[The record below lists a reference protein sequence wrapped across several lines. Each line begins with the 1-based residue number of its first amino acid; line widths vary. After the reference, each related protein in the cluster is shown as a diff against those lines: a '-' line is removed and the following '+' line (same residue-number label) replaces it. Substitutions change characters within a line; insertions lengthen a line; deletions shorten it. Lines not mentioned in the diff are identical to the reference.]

1 MSFHKTHQYSNE
13 LAEVVV
19 QEFGTA
25 VRNLNAGAITT
36 LPFPSPAYKNYRVLE
51 IGWVCTDN
59 TASSALRINVG
70 TTSGGEE
77 LIALTPAATPINIPA
92 NSFGTVF
99 STNTVLAFNP
109 DGAAVDTDGVARL
122 TAGQQIF
129 FDVNTTA
136 GAAATGILFVRL
148 APEIDRNV

>member
-25 VRNLNAGAITT
+25 VRDLNSAGVVT

-51 IGWVCTDN
+51 IGWVCTNN
-59 TASSALRINVG
+59 TASTALRNNVG
-70 TTSGGEE
+70 TTNGGSE
-77 LIALTPAATPINIPA
+77 LIAQTPVGAIDIPA

-99 STNTVLAFNP
+99 STNTAFDFNP
-109 DGAAVDTDGVARL
+109 NGAAVDADGVARL

-129 FDVNTTA
+129 FDVDTAA
-136 GAAATGILFVRL
+136 GAVATGILFVRL
-148 APEIDRNV
+148 APEIDRNI